1 MQIIIYVLDADASKK
16 KLKFFNFI
24 CFFNQSL
31 ILYKISN
38 EKKLY
43 SSVLRGFTLNSFFMY
58 NDKNWTFHGSCDMQ
72 LWKQEG
78 KNKRKERNSLISDG
92 NFVPH

>member
-58 NDKNWTFHGSCDMQ
+58 NDENWTFHGSCDRASYEN
-72 LWKQEG
+72 KSG
-78 KNKRKERNSLISDG
+78 KTNGRKET
-92 NFVPH
+92 H

>member
-24 CFFNQSL
+24 CFFNQNL

-58 NDKNWTFHGSCDMQ
+58 NDKNWTFHGSCDRAVMKTRGE
-72 LWKQEG
+72 KQTEG
-78 KNKRKERNSLISDG
+78 KKLI
-92 NFVPH
+92 N